1 MRTARSASIT
11 FARRA
16 ERALVARTADLA
28 VYYGTYRAVR
38 RKHIVR
44 TLAEFE
50 WRFNYRV
57 HLATMIPVL
66 GQAAVNTCPVT
77 YADLKWADYGA

>member
-1 MRTARSASIT
+1 MNTIFINIKGSM
-11 FARRA
+11 
-16 ERALVARTADLA
+16 V
-28 VYYGTYRAVR
+28 GTYRAER

-50 WRFNYRV
+50 WRFNHRV
-57 HLATMIPVL
+57 HLAAMIPVL
-66 GQAAVNTCPVT
+66 LQAAVNTCPVT